1 MTKHH
6 ALLADFPN
14 DNWYFAIDN
23 NAIIIVRGDIME
35 LGKNIATARK
45 QKNLSQE
52 ELANLLNV
60 SRQSISLWETDQ
72 TTPTLDK
79 LETMCSLLDVS
90 MDMLM
95 GRVTTT
101 QHIATMT
108 PEERREEQLRK
119 TTLRIDKTSFILA
132 CVSIVLWVVIPLG
145 LFSSGLS
152 ILFSALVIRKKD
164 KKFAP
169 YSLAIGIIFFIASI
183 VRIAEM
189 GIIHL

>member
-1 MTKHH
+1 
-6 ALLADFPN
+6 
-14 DNWYFAIDN
+14 
-23 NAIIIVRGDIME
+23 ME

-45 QKNLSQE
+45 QKNMSQE
-52 ELANLLNV
+52 ELANHLDV

-79 LETMCSLLDVS
+79 LEAMCSLLDVS

-95 GRVTTT
+95 GR
-101 QHIATMT
+101 AAMT
-108 PEERREEQLRK
+108 HPVAQITVEERREKQQREINIK
-119 TTLRIDKTSFILA
+119 IDKASFILA
-132 CVSIVLWVVIPLG
+132 CISFVLWFVIPLG
-145 LFSSGLS
+145 LFSSALS
-152 ILFSALVIRKKD
+152 IILSTLVIRKKD

-189 GIIHL
+189 GVIHL

>member
-1 MTKHH
+1 
-6 ALLADFPN
+6 
-14 DNWYFAIDN
+14 
-23 NAIIIVRGDIME
+23 ME

-45 QKNLSQE
+45 QKNISQE

-79 LETMCSLLDVS
+79 LESMCSLLDVS
-90 MDMLM
+90 MDMLT
-95 GRVTTT
+95 GRVAMT
-101 QHIATMT
+101 QPVVQKTAV
-108 PEERREEQLRK
+108 ERREEQQHK
-119 TTLRIDKTSFILA
+119 TNIKIDKTSFVLA
-132 CVSIVLWVVIPLG
+132 CLSLVLWIIIPLG

-152 ILFSALVIRKKD
+152 ILFSALVIRKKE

-183 VRIAEM
+183 VRIAEI